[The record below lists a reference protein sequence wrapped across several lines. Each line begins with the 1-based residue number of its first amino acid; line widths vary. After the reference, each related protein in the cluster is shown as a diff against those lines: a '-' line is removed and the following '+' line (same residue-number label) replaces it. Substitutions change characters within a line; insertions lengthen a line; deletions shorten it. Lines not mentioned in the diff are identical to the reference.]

1 MLSISGQYAAI
12 AGQNSQQLL
21 DQSLTPSNHTQ
32 HASALVKQN
41 LKDIQVQDMLRLT
54 QSNNNQAPQGYF
66 SNGMSSTRNA
76 KQANHIG
83 GSFSM

>member
-1 MLSISGQYAAI
+1 
-12 AGQNSQQLL
+12 
-21 DQSLTPSNHTQ
+21 
-32 HASALVKQN
+32 
-41 LKDIQVQDMLRLT
+41 MLRLT

-83 GSFSM
+83 GSFSMQQPETDDFLKKVQ